1 MKERIVAFRAVIRL
15 CVRIQP
21 QNIGYWPPPSPGTQA
36 LRQSGR
42 TRANKQHGGG
52 AGPRRH
58 DLRLDPPALAETVAG
73 ELVITRGSGR
83 RWNEMI
89 GIPPIA
95 GPSSTESS
103 VTPTGGRDAGYA
115 SAPPKATTIPS

>member
-1 MKERIVAFRAVIRL
+1 MAAAPALGGTVCVSIRRFEF
-15 CVRIQP
+15 C
-21 QNIGYWPPPSPGTQA
+21 
-36 LRQSGR
+36 GR
-42 TRANKQHGGG
+42 RT
-52 AGPRRH
+52 
-58 DLRLDPPALAETVAG
+58 ALAETVAG
-73 ELVITRGSGR
+73 EFAITRGSGR